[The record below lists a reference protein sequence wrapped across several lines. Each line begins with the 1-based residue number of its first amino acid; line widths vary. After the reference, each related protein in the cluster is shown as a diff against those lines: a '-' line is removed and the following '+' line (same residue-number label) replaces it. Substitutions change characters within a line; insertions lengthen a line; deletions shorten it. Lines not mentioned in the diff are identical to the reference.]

1 MELIVQNYF
10 IMSAQILS
18 NSIYFLFSII
28 FPQPENNYGYNSI
41 VHPKINRS
49 NFFLPWN
56 TKVELFSIQWMRL
69 SNSTN
74 NTSSVQ
80 RMHYIS
86 TILKPY
92 EFSLRKY
99 IFLACLMTS
108 VFQYLKFDGSIN
120 LRATVWWIS
129 PIV

>member
-1 MELIVQNYF
+1 MEHK
-10 IMSAQILS
+10 SRA
-18 NSIYFLFSII
+18 I
-28 FPQPENNYGYNSI
+28 FYTM
-41 VHPKINRS
+41 KIA
-49 NFFLPWN
+49 
-56 TKVELFSIQWMRL
+56 TEIEIE
-69 SNSTN
+69 NSTN
-74 NTSSVQ
+74 NTSSVK

-120 LRATVWWIS
+120 LRATVWWIF